1 MITIII
7 YFNIRKGAS
16 TMSKNNSLTVIP
28 TQKIISKI
36 YWIRGQKVMI
46 DSDLAALY
54 SVLTGTLIQA
64 VKRNKGRFPSDF
76 MFQLN
81 AKEHASL
88 ISQIVISK
96 GRGGRRFRPYVFT
109 EQGVAMLSSVLNSER
124 AIHVNIQII
133 RTFTKMKQML
143 ATNELFRQKIEE
155 LERKYEKHN
164 KQFKIVFEALRDLL
178 EPVK

>member
-1 MITIII
+1 
-7 YFNIRKGAS
+7 
-16 TMSKNNSLTVIP
+16 MSKNDSLTVIP

-36 YWIRGQKVMI
+36 YWIRRQKVMI

-54 SVLTGTLIQA
+54 LVLTGTLIQA

-96 GRGGRRFRPYVFT
+96 GRGGRRFRPYAFT

-124 AIHVNIQII
+124 AIHVNIQIM
-133 RTFTKMKQML
+133 RTFTKIKEML
-143 ATNELFRQKIEE
+143 AGNEMLRRRIEE
-155 LERKYEKHN
+155 LERKFEKHD
-164 KQFKIVFEALRDLL
+164 KQFKIVFQAMREVLEAPAPPKKKLIGFH
-178 EPVK
+178 VKYD

>member
-1 MITIII
+1 M
-7 YFNIRKGAS
+7 S
-16 TMSKNNSLTVIP
+16 TNNSLTVIP

-36 YWIRGQKVMI
+36 YWVRGHKVMI

-64 VKRNKGRFPSDF
+64 VKRNKDRFPSDF

-81 AKEHASL
+81 AKEHDSL

-96 GRGGRRFRPYVFT
+96 GRGGRRFRPYAFT

-155 LERKYEKHN
+155 LERKYEKHD

-178 EPVK
+178 EPVKAPKKKPIGFHVKY